1 MRRIVIM
8 GAAGRDFHDF
18 NVAFRDN
25 PDITV
30 VAFTASQIPGIDHR
44 IYPAS
49 LAGSRYPQGIQI
61 YPEAELPEI
70 IRRDEVD
77 QVILAYSDLSY
88 EDVMHKA
95 SVVVSAGADFQLL
108 NPSRTALRADVPVIA
123 VCAVRTGSGKSQT
136 SRYVSSLFREAGF
149 TVALVRHP
157 MPYGDLEKMRCQR
170 FATLSDID
178 RADPTIEEREEYE
191 EPVRRGLLVYSG
203 VDYREILEHA
213 EAESDVIVWDGGNN
227 DTPFFVPNVHI
238 TVADALRPGHEVAY
252 YPAEVNVRLADIIVI
267 NKVDSADH
275 HDVLTIEENIRKIN
289 QTAVVVHAA
298 SPVVLDPGPSLEG
311 ARVLV
316 VEDGPSLTHGGAAFG
331 AGTVAA
337 RAQRADIVDPRPFA
351 VGSLVDVF
359 ESFPR
364 IGRVVPA
371 MGYSAQQIR
380 DLEAT
385 IQNVDCD
392 VVVCGTPFD
401 LGRLIRLRQPL
412 RRARYEL
419 NDLGEPTLAQAL
431 EPHVISLKEG
441 PTLHRQSR
449 PWDR

>member
-178 RADPTIEEREEYE
+178 RAEPTIEEREEYE

>member
-178 RADPTIEEREEYE
+178 RAEPTIEEREEYE

-213 EAESDVIVWDGGNN
+213 EAESEVIVWDGGNN

>member
-1 MRRIVIM
+1 
-8 GAAGRDFHDF
+8 
-18 NVAFRDN
+18 
-25 PDITV
+25 
-30 VAFTASQIPGIDHR
+30 
-44 IYPAS
+44 
-49 LAGSRYPQGIQI
+49 
-61 YPEAELPEI
+61 
-70 IRRDEVD
+70 
-77 QVILAYSDLSY
+77 
-88 EDVMHKA
+88 
-95 SVVVSAGADFQLL
+95 
-108 NPSRTALRADVPVIA
+108 
-123 VCAVRTGSGKSQT
+123 
-136 SRYVSSLFREAGF
+136 
-149 TVALVRHP
+149 
-157 MPYGDLEKMRCQR
+157 
-170 FATLSDID
+170 
-178 RADPTIEEREEYE
+178 
-191 EPVRRGLLVYSG
+191 
-203 VDYREILEHA
+203 
-213 EAESDVIVWDGGNN
+213 
-227 DTPFFVPNVHI
+227 
-238 TVADALRPGHEVAY
+238 
-252 YPAEVNVRLADIIVI
+252 
-267 NKVDSADH
+267 
-275 HDVLTIEENIRKIN
+275 VLTIEENIRKIN

-351 VGSLVDVF
+351 VGSIVDVF

-419 NDLGEPTLAQAL
+419 SDLGEPTLAQAL
-431 EPHVISLKEG
+431 EPHVTSLKEG
-441 PTLHRQSR
+441 ATLHRQSR

>member
-1 MRRIVIM
+1 M

-178 RADPTIEEREEYE
+178 RAEPTIEEREEYE